1 MKYFQLLF
9 LLLLG
14 LQLLSCEEE
23 LYTRDET
30 VQWTNVPKRKFSHDT
45 IRVNLPAQGDTLEYI
60 GNKYNLWLRE
70 HENFEC
76 DTVISHYDKWQDTIV
91 SDTAIYKHITV
102 VLRRDQAHKTS
113 ILKIMARSNT
123 TSQKVRLPVR
133 VGIFPMYT
141 DPFVIIQEPMT
152 TTEGKNRSGNNIK

>member
-1 MKYFQLLF
+1 MKSIQILL

-60 GNKYNLWLRE
+60 GNNARLWLRE
-70 HENFEC
+70 HKNFEC
-76 DTVISHYDKWQDTIV
+76 DTVISHYDKWQDTIA

-113 ILKIMARSNT
+113 ILKM
-123 TSQKVRLPVR
+123 VRLPIR

-141 DPFVIIQEPMT
+141 DPFLITQAPMT
-152 TTEGKNRSGNNIK
+152 STEGKK

>member
-60 GNKYNLWLRE
+60 GNNARLWLRE

-76 DTVISHYDKWQDTIV
+76 DTVISHYDKCQDTIA
-91 SDTAIYKHITV
+91 SDTAIDKHITV

-113 ILKIMARSNT
+113 ILKIMARSNA
-123 TSQKVRLPVR
+123 TSQMVRLPIR
-133 VGIFPMYT
+133 VGIFPRYT
-141 DPFVIIQEPMT
+141 DPFLITQTPMT
-152 TTEGKNRSGNNIK
+152 STEGKK

>member
-1 MKYFQLLF
+1 MKSIQILF

-14 LQLLSCEEE
+14 LQLLSCEKEE

-60 GNKYNLWLRE
+60 GNNARLWLRE
-70 HENFEC
+70 HKNFEC
-76 DTVISHYDKWQDTIV
+76 DTVISHYDKWQDTIA

-102 VLRRDQAHKTS
+102 VLRRDQAHKIS
-113 ILKIMARSNT
+113 ILKIMARFNA
-123 TSQKVRLPVR
+123 TSQMVRLPIR

-141 DPFVIIQEPMT
+141 DPFLITQAPMT
-152 TTEGKNRSGNNIK
+152 STEGKK